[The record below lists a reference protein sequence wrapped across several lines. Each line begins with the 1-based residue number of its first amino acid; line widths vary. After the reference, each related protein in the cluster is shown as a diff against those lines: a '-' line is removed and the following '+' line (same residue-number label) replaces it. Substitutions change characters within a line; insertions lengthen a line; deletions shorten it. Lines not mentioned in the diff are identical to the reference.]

1 MENKL
6 TEKQERILGI
16 MKDKFVDGGFADE
29 VVKETPDLNVAS
41 VRATL
46 TSLATKGLLS
56 KTKDIYEGK
65 EKTKYSVVE
74 QNN

>member
-1 MENKL
+1 MIIKMTITFDYNPETNEYKPI
-6 TEKQERILGI
+6 KQ
-16 MKDKFVDGGFADE
+16 E

-56 KTKDIYEGK
+56 KEKDIYEGK
-65 EKTKYSVVE
+65 EKTKYSVIA
-74 QNN
+74 QND

>member
-1 MENKL
+1 METKL

-16 MKDKFVDGGFADE
+16 MKEKFVDGGFADE
-29 VVKETPDLNVAS
+29 VVVETPDLTVAS

-56 KTKDIYEGK
+56 KTKDVYEGK
-65 EKTKYSVVE
+65 EKTKYSVIE

>member
-16 MKDKFVDGGFADE
+16 MKEKFINGGFADE
-29 VVKETPDLNVAS
+29 VVKETPDLTVAS

-56 KTKDIYEGK
+56 KTKDVYEGK

-74 QNN
+74 

>member
-1 MENKL
+1 METKL

-16 MKDKFVDGGFADE
+16 MKEKFVDGGFADE
-29 VVKETPDLNVAS
+29 VVVETPDLTVAS

-46 TSLATKGLLS
+46 TSLATKGLLL

-65 EKTKYSVVE
+65 EKTKYSVIE

>member
-1 MENKL
+1 MK
-6 TEKQERILGI
+6 EK
-16 MKDKFVDGGFADE
+16 FADGGFADE

-56 KTKDIYEGK
+56 KEKDIYEGK
-65 EKTKYSVVE
+65 EKTKYSVIE

>member
-16 MKDKFVDGGFADE
+16 MKEKFVNGGFADE
-29 VVKETPDLNVAS
+29 VVKETPDLTVAS

-56 KTKDIYEGK
+56 KTKDVYEGK

-74 QNN
+74 